1 MDDIL
6 DCIGEPCPLP
16 LMKVEKQMKK
26 MKKGEKLCIEVDHT
40 CAMTNVPEWARK
52 KGYKVVTKE
61 VSFGEWQIIITK
73 TR

>member
-1 MDDIL
+1 MNEL

-16 LMKVEKQMKK
+16 LMKVEKEIKK
-26 MKKGEKLCIEVDHT
+26 LKVNEELQIAVDHT

-52 KGYKVVTKE
+52 RGYQVESKE
-61 VSFGEWQIIITK
+61 VSFGEWEITILK

>member
-1 MDDIL
+1 MSEML

-16 LMKVEKQMKK
+16 LVKVEKEIKK
-26 MKKGEKLCIEVDHT
+26 IKEGEKIYIEVDHT

-52 KGYKVVTKE
+52 KGFDVEIKE

-73 TR
+73 NR

>member
-1 MDDIL
+1 MDKL

-16 LMKVEKQMKK
+16 LMKVEKEIDQLQ
-26 MKKGEKLCIEVDHT
+26 KGEELKIEVDHT

-52 KGYKVVTKE
+52 KGYKVESKE
-61 VSFGEWQIIITK
+61 VSFGEWEITIAK

>member
-1 MDDIL
+1 MSNKL

-16 LMKVEKQMKK
+16 LMKVEKKINQLRV
-26 MKKGEKLCIEVDHT
+26 GEKLKIEVDHT

-52 KGYKVVTKE
+52 RGYEVESKE
-61 VSFGEWQIIITK
+61 VNFGEWEITIAK